1 MPDGLYDTDF
11 YTWAERQAA
20 LLRRLAAGERVNEA
34 VDWPNLIEEVE
45 DLGRSE
51 LHAVESLLTRAL
63 EHLMKI
69 YGWPDAREVQH
80 WRNEVRPFL
89 LDVRRRFTPD
99 MRQKADLRALYEDAY
114 RAVSMMVLDG
124 RALRLPSAE
133 CPYAFEDLLPR
144 RPATPD
150 VDALLAKL
158 HQTPPG

>member
-11 YTWAERQAA
+11 YVWAERQAA

-34 VDWPNLIEEVE
+34 VDWPNLIEEVQ

-69 YGWPDAREVQH
+69 HGWPDARDVQH

-89 LDVRRRFTPD
+89 LDARRRFTPG
-99 MRQKADLRALYEDAY
+99 MRQKADLQALYEDAY

-124 RALRLPSAE
+124 EAPRLPPPA
-133 CPYAFEDLLPR
+133 CPYALEDLLPR
-144 RPATPD
+144 RPVASD
-150 VDALLAKL
+150 VDVLLAKL
-158 HQTPPG
+158 DQPPLG